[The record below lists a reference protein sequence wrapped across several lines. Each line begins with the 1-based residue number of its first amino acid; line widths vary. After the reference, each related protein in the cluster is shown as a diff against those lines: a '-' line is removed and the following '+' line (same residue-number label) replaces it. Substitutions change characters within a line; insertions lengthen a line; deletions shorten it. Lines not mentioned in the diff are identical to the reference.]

1 MHTVTTLATTVL
13 GVSLPNPNPEQPPGT
28 EGLTTIIN
36 WIAWIALFAGLAG
49 FLASAGYLAFAS
61 WSGREMQG
69 VKGLVIAII
78 VCILVGAAGGIIK
91 IFV

>member
-1 MHTVTTLATTVL
+1 MSTVTTLATTFL
-13 GVSLPNPNPEQPPGT
+13 GATLPNPNPEQPPGT
-28 EGLTTIIN
+28 QGLVTVID

-69 VKGLVIAII
+69 VKGLVIAIV

-91 IFV
+91 VFV